1 MVDQQAHSY
10 IVSLNTCVFRLPCH
24 QGAAFVAQDTSV
36 SAKQCWFSSNQYLGV
51 ILRSADSNDDE
62 TEDEDNQPVK
72 VKLGCTPRAHF
83 RDCTF
88 EDNMHGGF
96 FGKDLSAD
104 AERAL
109 LAANTFSDSWSED
122 VSRMYDYTGYDVQP
136 WRRGWTN
143 MQI

>member
-1 MVDQQAHSY
+1 MKILGVSFDTCQRV
-10 IVSLNTCVFRLPCH
+10 IVARWLFPIGVYMQSSAL
-24 QGAAFVAQDTSV
+24 VAEDTAI
-36 SAKQCWFSSNQYLGV
+36 SAINCSFGSSHYLGV
-51 ILRSADSNDDE
+51 VLTNADTRRQEEHQDVYLQLN
-62 TEDEDNQPVK
+62 N
-72 VKLGCTPRAHF
+72 TPRVHF

-88 EDNMHGGF
+88 EDNFWGGF

-109 LAANTFSDSWSED
+109 RAANTFRDTSIED
-122 VSRMYDYTGYDVQP
+122 VSRMYESTGYDVQP